1 MYKYYSK
8 KTKLFLVL
16 CLIFFSIQNLIAEE
30 YKIGGKN
37 GWKDV
42 PFRDGIVEGQ
52 GRFGHTCLE
61 LATNS
66 FEVDSYTD
74 LLIDFEENRTKDLT
88 GNYTVEENHLY
99 LTDKAIMGKK
109 AGMSRN
115 RGNGLVLSGN
125 ENSIFGRD
133 GIVSSFS
140 IDFWIC
146 PTSMENGEVL
156 LNWRSSLN
164 VQDSVVYQLINIS
177 IYKNK
182 LKFVL
187 SNIFNGYTKNNGDV
201 ELYGFDNLIPNKWSH
216 HTLSYNEENGIIEY
230 RVNGVL
236 EDIKYMTT
244 TGKESGSIYPAVI
257 GVKAKLEICPNY
269 SGFIDDVRINRC
281 DSNSNM
287 NKIAEDAGFLHRS
300 VYKVS
305 GGRFESVPILTKAG
319 SVLNSVTAEM
329 YVPAQTAIQLY
340 VRSGDNSFNWTES
353 YPEWIP
359 INVGEK
365 LTDVTG
371 LYFQVAA
378 ELYPDGN
385 GTTTPTITDI
395 TLNYTALPDPL
406 PPFRITAEKGNGC
419 VSLNWSY
426 SVDETAGGYYVYY
439 GTRPGEYLGRVAIEG
454 DSPINVG
461 NTTSFTI
468 NGLKNGTIYYF
479 AVAAWSK
486 YDNRIVGPL
495 SKEVY
500 ARPSV
505 K

>member
-1 MYKYYSK
+1 
-8 KTKLFLVL
+8 
-16 CLIFFSIQNLIAEE
+16 
-30 YKIGGKN
+30 
-37 GWKDV
+37 
-42 PFRDGIVEGQ
+42 
-52 GRFGHTCLE
+52 
-61 LATNS
+61 
-66 FEVDSYTD
+66 
-74 LLIDFEENRTKDLT
+74 
-88 GNYTVEENHLY
+88 
-99 LTDKAIMGKK
+99 
-109 AGMSRN
+109 
-115 RGNGLVLSGN
+115 
-125 ENSIFGRD
+125 
-133 GIVSSFS
+133 
-140 IDFWIC
+140 
-146 PTSMENGEVL
+146 
-156 LNWRSSLN
+156 
-164 VQDSVVYQLINIS
+164 
-177 IYKNK
+177 
-182 LKFVL
+182 
-187 SNIFNGYTKNNGDV
+187 
-201 ELYGFDNLIPNKWSH
+201 
-216 HTLSYNEENGIIEY
+216 
-230 RVNGVL
+230 
-236 EDIKYMTT
+236 
-244 TGKESGSIYPAVI
+244 
-257 GVKAKLEICPNY
+257 
-269 SGFIDDVRINRC
+269 
-281 DSNSNM
+281 M